1 MGMSLGDDASREPA
15 HERGAPP
22 TDTGKMVAAGVLLA
36 IPLIA
41 LMWVPSYA
49 KETPKLFGFPFF
61 FWFQFALILLAVSLT
76 LPAYF
81 LAARADRLDRVR
93 HGLPPVPDGTG
104 SDRKAGDER

>member
-36 IPLIA
+36 IPLVA

-61 FWFQFALILLAVSLT
+61 FWFQFALILLSAVLT
-76 LPAYF
+76 ATAYYV
-81 LAARADRLDRVR
+81 AKAADRRDREGVR
-93 HGLPPVPDGTG
+93 
-104 SDRKAGDER
+104 

>member
-1 MGMSLGDDASREPA
+1 VGMSLGDDTSREPA
-15 HERGAPP
+15 HDRGAPP

-61 FWFQFALILLAVSLT
+61 FWYQFLWVFLCSGFTYA
-76 LPAYF
+76 AYVVVRK
-81 LAARADRLDRVR
+81 ARPHRPMNPEGDEYLVD
-93 HGLPPVPDGTG
+93 PTEDGT
-104 SDRKAGDER
+104 R